1 MFTTHDPIPM
11 NLFDSHCHLDKLDLA
26 PFGESFDVFMAAAF
40 TAGVRRMLCVAIH
53 PERWQAMAEL
63 VSPYVIASGNR
74 PQVWLS
80 FGIHPTEAPEYALD
94 AEAIVAFVQASQYRT
109 HIAAIGETGLDYFRS
124 GEAEH
129 WQHERFRAHIAA
141 AIELKKP
148 VIIHT
153 RAAAKDTMD
162 VLKSENARDCGGV
175 MHCFVEDWDTAKK
188 ALDLGFYL
196 SFSGILTYKTA
207 ADLRETAKKA
217 PQDRILLET
226 DAPYLA
232 PVPHRGKPNTPIFV
246 RHTAQVLADVR
257 GESLDV
263 VAEYSTAN
271 TCRWLNL
278 PLPA

>member
-1 MFTTHDPIPM
+1 M

-53 PERWQAMAEL
+53 PERWEAMAAL
-63 VSPYVIASGNR
+63 VSPYAQSSADR

-80 FGIHPTEAPEYALD
+80 YGIHPTEAPDYALD
-94 AEAIVAFVQASQYRT
+94 ARAIVQFVRT
-109 HIAAIGETGLDYFRS
+109 TPYAAQIIAIGETGLDYFRS
-124 GEAEH
+124 GMAEA
-129 WQHERFRAHIAA
+129 WQHERFRGHIAA

-232 PVPHRGKPNTPIFV
+232 PVPHRGKPNTPLFV
-246 RHTAQVLADVR
+246 QHTAQVLADVR
-257 GESLDV
+257 GESLDA
-263 VAEYSTAN
+263 VAEYSTVN

>member
-1 MFTTHDPIPM
+1 MKNLGDM
-11 NLFDSHCHLDKLDLA
+11 NFFDSHCHLDKLDLA
-26 PFGESFDVFMAAAF
+26 PFGDSFDVFMAAAF
-40 TAGVRRMLCVAIH
+40 EAGVQRMLCVAIH
-53 PERWQAMAEL
+53 PDRWQAMADL
-63 VSPYVIASGNR
+63 VAPYFLPRANT

-94 AEAIVAFVQASQYRT
+94 AEAIVQFVRKSPYQER
-109 HIAAIGETGLDYFRS
+109 IVAIGETGLDYFRS
-124 GEAEH
+124 NAAER

-141 AIELKKP
+141 ALELNKP
-148 VIIHT
+148 LIIHT

-162 VLKSENARDCGGV
+162 VLKSEHARDCGGV
-175 MHCFVEDWDTAKK
+175 MHCFVEDWETAKK

-217 PQDRILLET
+217 PLDSILIET

-246 RHTAQVLADVR
+246 THTAQVLADVR
-257 GESLDV
+257 GESLAAI
-263 VAEYSTAN
+263 AETTTAN
-271 TCRWLNL
+271 ACRWLRL
-278 PLPA
+278 PC